1 VRTTVGYTGG
11 TSSSPTYDSVCSGD
25 GHTEALKV
33 EYDPS
38 VLPYEELMRTVLQQA
53 DPDSWS
59 VQYQDAVWPQNEEQR
74 EIARSV
80 AQRLGKARV
89 PILDATPWHD
99 AEEYHQKVCSHD
111 LSGALDASAHAPHV
125 PCACCVLARARG
137 SISPNN

>member
-59 VQYQDAVWPQNEEQR
+59 VQYQDAVWPQSEEQR

-99 AEEYHQKVCSHD
+99 AEEYHQKYLTKQ
-111 LSGALDASAHAPHV
+111 LSEW
-125 PCACCVLARARG
+125 
-137 SISPNN
+137 